1 QANYAAANTYL
12 DALAQHRHAQGL
24 PATSIAWGLWEQ
36 PHGMAATLTTTDLAR
51 LARTGITPLTTTEA
65 LTHFDTVLGSNPAL
79 AVPARFDTAAL
90 RALGD
95 PGRMAPVLRGLVP
108 LRVPPAPAGRPAA
121 SAPAGGDN
129 TPPWVRTL
137 SGTAEADRPR
147 TVRELVRAR
156 VTEVLGRPA
165 NRPVPTDRG
174 LMDLGF
180 DSLTAVDLRNRIG
193 ADTGLRLP
201 TTVLFD
207 HPTVDA
213 LAAHVHGELADRLP
227 GATAELLTRI
237 AELEAA
243 VNGTGTPLD
252 EEARERVTARLSS
265 VLARLSPDPH
275 GTGPATTTA
284 QVEHASDDEL
294 FELIDG
300 QLGLD

>member
-1 QANYAAANTYL
+1 
-12 DALAQHRHAQGL
+12 
-24 PATSIAWGLWEQ
+24 
-36 PHGMAATLTTTDLAR
+36 AATLTTTDLAR

-65 LTHFDTVLGSNPAL
+65 LTHFDTVLGSNRAL

-108 LRVPPAPAGRPAA
+108 LPVPLAPAGRPAA
-121 SAPAGGDN
+121 SAPAAGDR

-137 SGTAEADRPR
+137 SGTTEADRPR

-227 GATAELLTRI
+227 GATAELLIRI

-243 VNGTGTPLD
+243 VDGTGTPLD

-275 GTGPATTTA
+275 GAGPATTTA